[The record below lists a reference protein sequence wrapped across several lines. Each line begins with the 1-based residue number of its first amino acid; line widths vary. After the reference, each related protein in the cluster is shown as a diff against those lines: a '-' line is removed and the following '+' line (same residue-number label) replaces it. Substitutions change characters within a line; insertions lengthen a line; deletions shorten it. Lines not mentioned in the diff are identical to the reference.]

1 MARPVKFTDRDKS
14 WCRKRNPQRSYRT
27 RPLRERLLIVCE
39 GKKTE
44 PNYFESLKAMLPPQ
58 VAEVID
64 IQGLGAN
71 TQSLVNAARG
81 LRDKRRD
88 TDYPYDEVWVVFDR
102 DSFDPDMFDNAIH
115 SAKQAGM
122 KVAWS
127 NEAFEIWYLLHFED
141 RQTGMCREAYQDRL
155 SYHLKERYKK
165 NESDMYSKLQKAGN
179 EEHAHRRAR
188 QRQTEHAGIPPHQA
202 NPCTTVNDLVK
213 RLNKFKT

>member
-14 WCRKRNPQRSYRT
+14 WCRKSAPKRLYKT

-39 GKKTE
+39 GEQTE
-44 PNYFESLKAMLPPQ
+44 PNYFQSLKAMLPPQ

-71 TQSLVNAARG
+71 TQSLVNAAKRQ
-81 LRDKRRD
+81 REKRRD

-102 DSFDPDMFDNAIH
+102 DSFAPDMFDNAIY
-115 SAKQAGM
+115 SAEQSGM

-141 RQTGMCREAYQDRL
+141 RQTGMNREEYKARL
-155 SYHLKERYKK
+155 SQHLNQPYKK
-165 NESDMYSKLQKAGN
+165 NDPDMYSKLQKAGN
-179 EEHAHRRAR
+179 EELAHRRSR
-188 QRQTEHAGIPPHQA
+188 QRQIDHDDIPPHQA
-202 NPCTTVNDLVK
+202 NPCTTVNKLVEKLNTFK
-213 RLNKFKT
+213 R